1 MDERAD
7 LKDTARTEGFSDGVF
22 SIAVTLLI
30 LELTVPRIEG
40 VSSQG
45 LLVALQDQLYP
56 LLALSLSFAT
66 IFIMWVNHHRLFTRL
81 HHVDGRIMASN
92 GFLLFLVTICPFPTW
107 LVAEYLGKPAA
118 NAAAGV
124 YAAYFVVVNL
134 AFNLLFE
141 SAARSPHASRHGL
154 DETVMRG
161 LRRGLRFGFAAYVAA
176 AVVAIWSAW
185 ASIGICAVLWVFW
198 ARNLFQA
205 ASAKTGAPW

>member
-124 YAAYFVVVNL
+124 YAASLVVVHL